1 MAEHGVLRM
10 QGRSC
15 AAAHPRH
22 CKRIEIHHVSQAA
35 LPKASDHR
43 CVKLTG

>member
-1 MAEHGVLRM
+1 M

-22 CKRIEIHHVSQAA
+22 CKRIEIHQGSPA
-35 LPKASDHR
+35 LLKTIDHR